1 MEVYFLSRI
10 NALSQR
16 RILLR
21 ACLCVEFPFFQRK
34 TTRFVFFSVCL
45 HSRMHLLFSYL
56 KLPEI
61 FTGKKTKA

>member
-1 MEVYFLSRI
+1 MEVYFLSWI

-16 RILLR
+16 KRLLC
-21 ACLCVEFPFFQRK
+21 ACLCVDFPFFQRK
-34 TTRFVFFSVCL
+34 TTGFVFFTVWL
-45 HSRMHLLFSYL
+45 HSKIYLLFSFL